1 MSAVPNKFF
10 EYPGSGAVAVNSSPP
25 VKLACGHFGPMS
37 GAVEYRGKQICSKCA
52 TLVMGGDSSTGA
64 RTGGTVGGGNDKT
77 GNKVETAKGDSGKS
91 ETQVKGDTSSQR
103 NGDGQPKDGEGEDKS
118 DDGAEGK
125 GSGEG
130 GGDDSPVM
138 HSEFDPAKQAK
149 ADKKRDA
156 DIKTLGQRMDGGQK
170 EIELAKKAFDS
181 HTTILHAHDQ
191 RIIAIESKGTA
202 SADGLA
208 ERIEKL
214 ESTRA
219 KVIKIFK
226 DAGDKKPVQVD
237 GLQHHMFAELLQ
249 TCSARLPDGHRM
261 NVWLRGPAGS
271 GKTTAAANVAKALGL
286 QFAFNGALDSEYK
299 LKGFVDATGKCVSTP
314 FRKIWTE
321 GGVYLFDEVDAS
333 LPAAVLGF
341 NAALANARCDF
352 PDANIERH
360 KDCVIIAAANTFG
373 GGATADYVGRAKQDA
388 AFLDRFVQMDW
399 DIDESLETALTG
411 NASWSEYV
419 QTARSRVNERGLK
432 GIIISPRASLFGA
445 AMLASGMTAKRV
457 IEMTIYKGMTADQRK
472 ALALSNYGA

>member
-1 MSAVPNKFF
+1 MSNNATSAFF
-10 EYPGSGAVAVNSSPP
+10 DYLGTADAGAA
-25 VKLACGHFGPMS
+25 VKLGCGHFGSPS
-37 GAVEYRGKQICSKCA
+37 TSVEYRGKRICPKCA
-52 TLVMGGDSSTGA
+52 TLVMGRETVKDAQTMDGQATSQHPKEAQAQGSTNQQAQDGTQGEKAEGEGQDKGEADGESEGA
-64 RTGGTVGGGNDKT
+64 G
-77 GNKVETAKGDSGKS
+77 
-91 ETQVKGDTSSQR
+91 
-103 NGDGQPKDGEGEDKS
+103 GDGKGKGQGDGDGE
-118 DDGAEGK
+118 
-125 GSGEG
+125 
-130 GGDDSPVM
+130 DSPVM

-149 ADKKRDA
+149 ADKQRDA
-156 DIKTLGQRMDGGQK
+156 SIKTLSQRMDGGQK

-181 HTTILHAHDQ
+181 HATQISTLQA
-191 RIIAIESKGTA
+191 RVASIETNGTDSTA
-202 SADGLA
+202 MDARL
-208 ERIEKL
+208 EKL
-214 ESTRA
+214 ESQRA

-226 DAGDKKPVQVD
+226 DASDKKPVTVE
-237 GLQHHMFAELLQ
+237 GLQHHMFALLLQ

-261 NVWLRGPAGS
+261 NIWLRGPAGS

-299 LKGFVDATGKCVSTP
+299 LKGFIDATGKCVSTP

-360 KDCVIIAAANTFG
+360 KDCIIIAAANTFG

-399 DIDESLETALTG
+399 DIDQDLETQLTG
-411 NASWSEYV
+411 NLSWSKYV
-419 QTARSRVNERGLK
+419 QTARDRVTERGLK

-445 AMLASGMTAKRV
+445 SMIASGVPVKQV

-472 ALALSNYGA
+472 ALALQPYTA